1 MFNIISTVFLS
12 VSVIDEVLG
21 YILSAKA
28 ESLAA
33 FLKNFK
39 EKNRLTLVRV
49 RFTKYLMVIAINCSF
64 QVYKYSLQKQKN

>member
-1 MFNIISTVFLS
+1 MFNIINTVFLS

-33 FLKNFK
+33 F
-39 EKNRLTLVRV
+39 
-49 RFTKYLMVIAINCSF
+49 
-64 QVYKYSLQKQKN
+64 